1 MKKFLI
7 VLFILIL
14 MTNSLVYAFDSS
26 DETASFPRSQESYND
41 ENYDNIWDIIK
52 YRMRAEHF
60 NVVGTLIFF
69 LAILHTLMT
78 SVFKKFAHKAELEYE
93 ELKRK
98 KLVDKNSKSVKG
110 ELLHLLGEIE
120 VVFGMWT
127 IFLGLA
133 IAFFYNWETF
143 TTYINRLHYNEPLF
157 IIVIMAIASSRPILR
172 FFEQIMFT
180 FVKMLGETLEAWWVV
195 ILILGSLLGSF
206 ITEPAAM
213 TVCAYLLSEKVFSIN
228 PSKKLQYATLA
239 LLFVNI
245 SMGGSL
251 TNFASPPILMVAEPW
266 GWTTAYMFS
275 NFGIKAIVTITLST
289 LVYYFYL
296 RNDFKSMSKEY
307 SQYRFKKYVQN
318 KFISQKELEDNFD
331 ELAVL
336 VSNNTNFYS
345 ELDSYS
351 MILKERIKD
360 IARKKLSMNEV
371 AELDIYNAIEEK
383 YEHIKL
389 REFQRTVPGL
399 LDPDLKPEYHDP
411 HWDSREDNV
420 PRWITL
426 VHIGF
431 LVWTIINVHNAVLF
445 LGGFLFFLGFFQAT
459 SFYQNRLDLKPAL
472 LVAFFLSG
480 IIIHGTLQAW
490 WISPILA
497 NLPSL
502 SINIAAIALTA
513 FNDNA
518 ALTYLATLVPDF
530 SEGLKY
536 SLMAGALAGGGL
548 TIIANSPNPV
558 GVSILKKHFDKGIS
572 PVLLF
577 KYALVPT
584 IITTIVFYVFK

>member
-1 MKKFLI
+1 M
-7 VLFILIL
+7 
-14 MTNSLVYAFDSS
+14 
-26 DETASFPRSQESYND
+26 
-41 ENYDNIWDIIK
+41 
-52 YRMRAEHF
+52 
-60 NVVGTLIFF
+60 
-69 LAILHTLMT
+69 
-78 SVFKKFAHKAELEYE
+78 
-93 ELKRK
+93 
-98 KLVDKNSKSVKG
+98 VDKNSKSVKG
-110 ELLHLLGEIE
+110 EFLHLLGEVE
-120 VVFGMWT
+120 VVFDIWT
-127 IFLGLA
+127 IVLALA

-143 TTYINRLHYNEPLF
+143 TIYINHLHYNEPLF

-172 FFEQIMFT
+172 FFEKIMFA
-180 FVKMLGETLEAWWVV
+180 FVKILGETLEAWWAV
-195 ILILGSLLGSF
+195 ILILGALLGSF

-266 GWTTAYMFS
+266 GWTTGYMFS
-275 NFGIKAIVTITLST
+275 TFGVKSIVTISLST
-289 LVYYFYL
+289 LVYYFFL
-296 RNDFKSMSKEY
+296 RKDFKSMSDEY

-318 KFISQKELEDNFD
+318 KFISQKELEDSFD
-331 ELAVL
+331 ELAIL
-336 VSNNTNFYS
+336 VSNSTHFYS

-351 MILKERIKD
+351 MILKDRIKD

-399 LDPDLKPEYHDP
+399 LEADLKPPYHDP
-411 HWDSREDNV
+411 HWDFRDDKV
-420 PRWITL
+420 PRWVTL

-431 LVWTIINVHNAVLF
+431 LVWTIINVHNTVLF
-445 LGGFLFFLGFFQAT
+445 LGGFLFFLGFFQVT

-502 SINIAAIALTA
+502 GINITAIGLTA

-518 ALTYLATLVPDF
+518 ALTYLASLVPNF
-530 SEGLKY
+530 SEELKY

-558 GVSILKKHFDKGIS
+558 GVSILKKHFKKGIS
-572 PVLLF
+572 PVLLL

-584 IITTIVFYVFK
+584 LITTIVFYVFK